1 MASFRTLQEIVD
13 SLAGRGSETAL
24 VTFEKERMPS
34 YTFLELADLAQRLA
48 CGLIK
53 AGLEPG
59 SHVLLFAPNQPE
71 WIIACLALISAGMV
85 SVPVDAQM
93 AREELRHILAQ
104 CEARWAFTTV
114 ALARQLEQTDHRL
127 NQILLDG
134 ETSEHRGWRSYLAGS
149 TAGISSPSPDDRAVL
164 FYTSGTSGQPK
175 GVPLTHKNLT
185 SNVNALLDLG
195 IIRPNERVLLPLPLH
210 HVYPFTVGML
220 APLAAGVPII
230 LPSALTGKEF
240 LRALQEGEVTAVI
253 GVPRLYN
260 AFYQAIESSLR
271 ERGRVA
277 SALFQGLQAVSIGLR
292 KLGLR
297 AGDYLFAA
305 LRRRIAPRLRLL
317 ASGGSAMEPDLAW
330 KLEALGWQIVSG
342 YGLTETSPILTFNT
356 PGKERIGS
364 AGRAL
369 PGVELRISQPEGE
382 LQYGEVLAQG
392 PNVFSG
398 YWRMPEKNAEAFTAE
413 GYFRTGDL
421 GHMDEEGYLHLV
433 GRASSMIVLSGGENI
448 QPENVEAALE
458 RSPHIREV
466 AVLAKKDRLVALV
479 VPDSEAKHTAGS
491 LEDLIRAELQ
501 RESSKLP
508 SHHRVTDYAITEE
521 PLPRTRI
528 GKIRRHLLPERLER
542 AKSAKEKSAKGP
554 VPVEQMAPE
563 DQDLL
568 ENPAAKAVWGWLPGR
583 FPEARLAPETNL
595 LLELGIDSL
604 DWLNLTL
611 EIRALANVDLDEAAI
626 GRIETVRDLLRAVAA
641 AGAATPSEAT
651 GDPLEKLQR
660 PLELLNDEQRHWLE
674 PRPRSV
680 SVLGSSLFALNR
692 VLMRALFRLRVRGL
706 NHVPKKGPFILTP
719 NHVSYLDSLAVAAA
733 LPQRQL
739 DRTYFG
745 GWTGIMFAHALMR
758 IVSRAVRVIPID
770 PKGGPLSS
778 VAFAVAALKQGYNL
792 VWFAEG
798 ERSPDGKLKRFRPGI
813 GLVASAEPVPLV
825 PIWIDGS
832 YEALPTGRRI
842 PRLHRITITFGQPID
857 PRALAPDAWEKHSYR
872 AIADALHKQVARL
885 VPVTKG

>member
-1 MASFRTLQEIVD
+1 
-13 SLAGRGSETAL
+13 
-24 VTFEKERMPS
+24 
-34 YTFLELADLAQRLA
+34 
-48 CGLIK
+48 
-53 AGLEPG
+53 
-59 SHVLLFAPNQPE
+59 
-71 WIIACLALISAGMV
+71 
-85 SVPVDAQM
+85 
-93 AREELRHILAQ
+93 
-104 CEARWAFTTV
+104 
-114 ALARQLEQTDHRL
+114 
-127 NQILLDG
+127 
-134 ETSEHRGWRSYLAGS
+134 
-149 TAGISSPSPDDRAVL
+149 
-164 FYTSGTSGQPK
+164 
-175 GVPLTHKNLT
+175 
-185 SNVNALLDLG
+185 
-195 IIRPNERVLLPLPLH
+195 
-210 HVYPFTVGML
+210 
-220 APLAAGVPII
+220 
-230 LPSALTGKEF
+230 
-240 LRALQEGEVTAVI
+240 
-253 GVPRLYN
+253 
-260 AFYQAIESSLR
+260 
-271 ERGRVA
+271 
-277 SALFQGLQAVSIGLR
+277 
-292 KLGLR
+292 
-297 AGDYLFAA
+297 
-305 LRRRIAPRLRLL
+305 
-317 ASGGSAMEPDLAW
+317 
-330 KLEALGWQIVSG
+330 
-342 YGLTETSPILTFNT
+342 
-356 PGKERIGS
+356 
-364 AGRAL
+364 
-369 PGVELRISQPEGE
+369 
-382 LQYGEVLAQG
+382 
-392 PNVFSG
+392 
-398 YWRMPEKNAEAFTAE
+398 
-413 GYFRTGDL
+413 
-421 GHMDEEGYLHLV
+421 
-433 GRASSMIVLSGGENI
+433 
-448 QPENVEAALE
+448 
-458 RSPHIREV
+458 
-466 AVLAKKDRLVALV
+466 
-479 VPDSEAKHTAGS
+479 
-491 LEDLIRAELQ
+491 
-501 RESSKLP
+501 
-508 SHHRVTDYAITEE
+508 
-521 PLPRTRI
+521 
-528 GKIRRHLLPERLER
+528 LER
-542 AKSAKEKSAKGP
+542 AKSAKEKSAEGP

-680 SVLGSSLFALNR
+680 SVLGSSLFAFDR

>member
-13 SLAGRGSETAL
+13 SLAGHGSETAL
-24 VTFEKERMPS
+24 ITFEKDRMQS
-34 YTFLELADLAQRLA
+34 YSFLELADLAQRLA

-59 SHVLLFAPNQPE
+59 SHVLLFAPNRPE
-71 WIIACLALISAGMV
+71 WIIACLALISAQTV
-85 SVPVDAQM
+85 SVPIDAQM

-104 CEARWAFTTV
+104 SEARWALTTV
-114 ALARQLEQTDHRL
+114 ALARQMEQTDHRL

-134 ETSEHRGWRSYLAGS
+134 ETSEHRGWRSYLTGS

-369 PGVELRISQPEGE
+369 PGVELRFSQPEGE

-421 GHMDEEGYLHLV
+421 GHMDEESYLHLV

-448 QPENVEAALE
+448 LPENVEAALE

-479 VPDSEAKHTAGS
+479 VPDTEAEHTAGS
-491 LEDLIRAELQ
+491 LEDF
-501 RESSKLP
+501 
-508 SHHRVTDYAITEE
+508 
-521 PLPRTRI
+521 
-528 GKIRRHLLPERLER
+528 
-542 AKSAKEKSAKGP
+542 
-554 VPVEQMAPE
+554 
-563 DQDLL
+563 
-568 ENPAAKAVWGWLPGR
+568 NPCK
-583 FPEARLAPETNL
+583 
-595 LLELGIDSL
+595 
-604 DWLNLTL
+604 
-611 EIRALANVDLDEAAI
+611 
-626 GRIETVRDLLRAVAA
+626 AA
-641 AGAATPSEAT
+641 AGVKQTTVASTPRH
-651 GDPLEKLQR
+651 QR
-660 PLELLNDEQRHWLE
+660 SCHHR
-674 PRPRSV
+674 
-680 SVLGSSLFALNR
+680 GAFA
-692 VLMRALFRLRVRGL
+692 
-706 NHVPKKGPFILTP
+706 
-719 NHVSYLDSLAVAAA
+719 
-733 LPQRQL
+733 
-739 DRTYFG
+739 
-745 GWTGIMFAHALMR
+745 AHAHR
-758 IVSRAVRVIPID
+758 QDPPAPASRAVRASQKRKRKIRERPRARGAD
-770 PKGGPLSS
+770 GGRGSGPFGKSGGEGGLGLASP
-778 VAFAVAALKQGYNL
+778 AV
-792 VWFAEG
+792 F
-798 ERSPDGKLKRFRPGI
+798 
-813 GLVASAEPVPLV
+813 
-825 PIWIDGS
+825 
-832 YEALPTGRRI
+832 
-842 PRLHRITITFGQPID
+842 PRLGLRRKPISCWSW
-857 PRALAPDAWEKHSYR
+857 ASILWIGS
-872 AIADALHKQVARL
+872 I
-885 VPVTKG
+885 